1 MPNLLR
7 VTGLKFSQRTFLSQK
22 ADLIVAAR
30 VMANTLLLFT
40 HLMAVMRLRITLRT
54 PRMESE
60 MLLQRED

>member
-1 MPNLLR
+1 MPNILR

-22 ADLIVAAR
+22 VPIVPAR
-30 VMANTLLLFT
+30 AMANTLLLFT